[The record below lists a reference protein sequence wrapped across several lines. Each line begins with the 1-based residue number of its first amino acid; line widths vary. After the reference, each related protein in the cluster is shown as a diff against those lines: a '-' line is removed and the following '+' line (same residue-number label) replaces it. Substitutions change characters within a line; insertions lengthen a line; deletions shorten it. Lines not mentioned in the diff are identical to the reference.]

1 MSYLG
6 TSLKNPGQLNNYHF
20 YTFII
25 FGNATDIIKQSFFPN
40 FSKPHYLSK
49 YADQIKLPK
58 REKVRTLNMAWS
70 KTSMAVHFQY
80 THKTILLYIVI
91 TWAEG
96 KEGIPFLTSPAI
108 FFIQG

>member
-1 MSYLG
+1 M
-6 TSLKNPGQLNNYHF
+6 
-20 YTFII
+20 
-25 FGNATDIIKQSFFPN
+25 
-40 FSKPHYLSK
+40 
-49 YADQIKLPK
+49 
-58 REKVRTLNMAWS
+58 VWS